1 MQDKFHKHAYA
12 HLPNLHHSLSS
23 IFKQMYIYCSRFMI
37 QLSSCC
43 FVYVLRHLHQ
53 PVSYLIQLRFV
64 HTSLFF
70 LQKRALSLTLH
81 IYTSYNF
88 LLSFVSFSGF
98 PFGPFLSSFLF
109 FWTNGQQLDN
119 YMPII
124 GSYLYSFLCLGYVYF
139 RCSSTLMYLIK
150 K

>member
-70 LQKRALSLTLH
+70 FKSVLSRLHYISIHHTIFFYLLFHSVDFLSALS
-81 IYTSYNF
+81 YR
-88 LLSFVSFSGF
+88 
-98 PFGPFLSSFLF
+98 LF
-109 FWTNGQQLDN
+109 FSFGRMVNSWTTTCPLLEVTCIVF
-119 YMPII
+119 YA
-124 GSYLYSFLCLGYVYF
+124 LAT
-139 RCSSTLMYLIK
+139 STLDAVLP
-150 K
+150 